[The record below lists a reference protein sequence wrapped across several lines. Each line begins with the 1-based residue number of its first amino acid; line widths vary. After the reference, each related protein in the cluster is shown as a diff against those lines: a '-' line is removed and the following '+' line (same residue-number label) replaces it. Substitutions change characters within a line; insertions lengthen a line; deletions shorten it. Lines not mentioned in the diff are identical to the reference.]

1 MPTTYSVPFRDK
13 SSKLS
18 KLNAWAEP
26 ILPRIGCRTQHEGR
40 EGEGLP
46 CLEDWHVSEP
56 GYEDA
61 GHQDTG
67 TLRGTI
73 TGRDDGRPEPSQH
86 VSNNARGHNGGHC
99 RRCDGNSNCNHG
111 LARGG
116 LYDDGDEDQ
125 LLQTPHQGTPE
136 SRGNRGETGKTRR
149 FCRGGAE
156 EPARRDSGEGQ
167 RHLAIP
173 EGLDS

>member
-1 MPTTYSVPFRDK
+1 
-13 SSKLS
+13 
-18 KLNAWAEP
+18 
-26 ILPRIGCRTQHEGR
+26 
-40 EGEGLP
+40 
-46 CLEDWHVSEP
+46 CLEGWHVSQS

-86 VSNNARGHNGGHC
+86 VGNNARGNNGGY
-99 RRCDGNSNCNHG
+99 RRCCDGNSNRDDD

-136 SRGNRGETGKTRR
+136 SGGNRGETGKTRR
-149 FCRGGAE
+149 FCRGGVE

>member
-86 VSNNARGHNGGHC
+86 VGNNARGHNGGY
-99 RRCDGNSNCNHG
+99 RRCCDGNSNRDDD

-116 LYDDGDEDQ
+116 LTTMEMKISFFRPHIKGPLRAEGTVAKRGKRVAFAEAVLKNQLDQ
-125 LLQTPHQGTPE
+125 IVAKANGTWL
-136 SRGNRGETGKTRR
+136 
-149 FCRGGAE
+149 F
-156 EPARRDSGEGQ
+156 
-167 RHLAIP
+167 
-173 EGLDS
+173 LDA